1 MARKRNVE
9 TEAKIA
15 AAATELFCALGYV
28 DTTMAAIA
36 AAAGVSVQTLY
47 LRHGSKA
54 AILSAALDVAIAGD
68 ATQVPV
74 ASREDDFYARSL
86 ATPDAA
92 EAIAIWAHGA
102 RCICDRTHGL
112 YEVIRSAAADPE
124 VAAVLDKSRQDRS
137 TGHQVLAATLATKAR
152 FRRDLPTQRAADLL
166 YALGTED
173 SYLLFVVD
181 RGWPVDEW
189 ERWVVDTVCAQVLTL
204 EPRT

>member
-15 AAATELFCALGYV
+15 AAATELFCTQGYV

-54 AILSAALDVAIAGD
+54 AILSAALDVAIVGD
-68 ATQVPV
+68 ATPVPV
-74 ASREDDFYARSL
+74 AEREEDFFARAL
-86 ATPDAA
+86 AAPDAG

-102 RCICDRTHGL
+102 RRICDRTHGL

-124 VAAVLDKSRQDRS
+124 VAAVLDKNRQDR
-137 TGHQVLAATLATKAR
+137 TVGHEVFAAGLATKAR
-152 FRRDLPTQRAADLL
+152 YRRDLPTQRAADLL
-166 YALGTED
+166 YALATED
-173 SYLLFVVD
+173 AYLLFVVD

-189 ERWVVDTVCAQVLTL
+189 ERWVVDTLCAQLL
-204 EPRT
+204 APSS

>member
-15 AAATELFCALGYV
+15 AAATELFCTLGYV

-68 ATQVPV
+68 AAPVPV
-74 ASREDDFYARSL
+74 ASREDDFISRAL
-86 ATPDAA
+86 AAPDAA

-102 RCICDRTHGL
+102 RRICDRTHGL

-124 VAAVLDKSRQDRS
+124 VAAVLDKNRRDR
-137 TGHQVLAATLATKAR
+137 TIGHETLAASLATKAR
-152 FRRDLPTQRAADLL
+152 YRRDLSTQRAADLL

-173 SYLLFVVD
+173 AYLLFVVD
-181 RGWPVDEW
+181 RGWSVDEW
-189 ERWVVDTVCAQVLTL
+189 ERWVIDTVCAQVLAPAPST
-204 EPRT
+204 